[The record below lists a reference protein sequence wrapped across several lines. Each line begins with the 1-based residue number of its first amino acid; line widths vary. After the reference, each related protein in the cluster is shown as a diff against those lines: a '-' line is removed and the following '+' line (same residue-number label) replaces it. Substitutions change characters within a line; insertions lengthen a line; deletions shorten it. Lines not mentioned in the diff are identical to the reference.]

1 MSFVDSH
8 ARTKERNRSNLF
20 CGMVLFCA
28 VTVVSAQPVVQAQ
41 PPDTLAPRVTAPIAK
56 SSAPTAIANQT
67 GPQWNDL
74 NGTQKQILRPLAGT
88 WNSMGVAHKNKWI
101 ALAVNYPS
109 KAPAEQEK
117 MQSRMVEWAALSPS
131 DRALARLNFAETKK
145 IAPSDRAAEWE
156 AYQSLSAQEK
166 QRLAAKGN
174 GKPTGAAIA
183 VTPIPASK
191 LASVPIT
198 RRTAQ
203 QGDSTVAG
211 KPRIDPNTLLPKPPL
226 PAPSTPAPAIDPV
239 APAASEA
246 TAPASEPLSPASAP
260 N

>member
-1 MSFVDSH
+1 MSFVNLPVH
-8 ARTKERNRSNLF
+8 TKGRNRSNFF
-20 CGMVLFCA
+20 CGVVLFCA
-28 VTVVSAQPVVQAQ
+28 MTVVSAQPVVQAQ
-41 PPDTLAPRVTAPIAK
+41 TPDTNTPKAPTPMAKPSAPIAV
-56 SSAPTAIANQT
+56 ATQA

-88 WNSMGVAHKNKWI
+88 WNSMAVAHKNKWI

-117 MQSRMVEWAALSPS
+117 MQSRMAEWAALSPS

-156 AYQSLSAQEK
+156 AYQSLSAHEK
-166 QRLAAKGN
+166 QSLAAKGN

-183 VTPIPASK
+183 VTPIPPNK
-191 LASVPIT
+191 LTSVPIT

-203 QGDSTVAG
+203 QGESAATV
-211 KPRIDPNTLLPKPPL
+211 KPRIDPNTLLPKPPIQ
-226 PAPSTPAPAIDPV
+226 APSAPV
-239 APAASEA
+239 SAASEPP
-246 TAPASEPLSPASAP
+246 APASEPLAAASAP

>member
-1 MSFVDSH
+1 MSFVDSL
-8 ARTKERNRSNLF
+8 ARTKERNRSSLF
-20 CGMVLFCA
+20 CGLVLFCA
-28 VTVVSAQPVVQAQ
+28 IAFVSVQPEVQAQ
-41 PPDTLAPRVTAPIAK
+41 TPDAIAPKAPAPISK
-56 SSAPTAIANQT
+56 SSAPPAVASQA

-88 WNSMGVAHKNKWI
+88 WNSMAVAHKNKWI

-117 MQSRMVEWAALSPS
+117 MQSRMAEWAALSPS

-156 AYQSLSAQEK
+156 AYQSLSAHERQS
-166 QRLAAKGN
+166 LAAKGN

-183 VTPIPASK
+183 VTPIPPNK
-191 LASVPIT
+191 LTSVPIT

-203 QGDSTVAG
+203 QGESAATA
-211 KPRIDPNTLLPKPPL
+211 KPRIDPNTLLPKPPIQ
-226 PAPSTPAPAIDPV
+226 APSAPV
-239 APAASEA
+239 TAASEPAA
-246 TAPASEPLSPASAP
+246 TASEPSPVASAP